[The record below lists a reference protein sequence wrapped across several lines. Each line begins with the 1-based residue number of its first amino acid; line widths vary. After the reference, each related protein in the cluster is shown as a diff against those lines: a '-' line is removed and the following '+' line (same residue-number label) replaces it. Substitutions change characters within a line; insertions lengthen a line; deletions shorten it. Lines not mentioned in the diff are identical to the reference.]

1 MDQSQNLES
10 FKNAEFTLYDHLSQ
24 LSELYHHY
32 QLPAADC
39 GALEEQLLL
48 IRNRTFRVAVIG
60 EFKRGKSTLIN
71 AIIGAEVLPADIV
84 PATATIN
91 RITYGDAPSVQLHYH
106 NSETRSIPIESLVDY
121 VTKISASGAK
131 EAERIAEAVITYPS
145 VVCQNH
151 VDIYDTPGLSDD
163 DSMTA
168 LTMSI
173 LDRMDAA
180 IVVISALSP
189 FASTEAELT
198 AQLIQHPN
206 INHLFFVVTM
216 LDGIEPERQDEL
228 LDNIRGRI
236 AELAREAVRF
246 KSPLLLPKADR
257 MLAGLQLFGVSAKD
271 ALKAFASN
279 DRQLLKSSRFE
290 SFKSELYRLLT
301 ASQGSSLLSRA
312 SRAIVDA
319 SSRLE
324 EHISTQDANA
334 RQMLMLFETLPPKI
348 ELYLSQGRPGIESL
362 IQNEESAWLSALAR
376 IFPLKNDV
384 AQEIINLLPAEIT
397 PTWPAQLALL
407 NYQSQTLSR
416 INQEFSQQMTELFHT
431 SWQRI
436 IGNFNQQLRQPALDA
451 AQVLEQAGIKPSW
464 QPLDSIDTNFT
475 WKNIAA
481 WPHFRWSEP
490 LIIGSNYQ
498 RMPCLTRFVTQIDS
512 SFEDY
517 HQQYQVFLAAWRAW
531 LRLQVGME
539 IQWIVPPLPYL
550 LQQQKAMQQTRFLM
564 LKDERERHLSRV
576 KSFGT
581 YASAMLPIV

>member
-10 FKNAEFTLYDHLSQ
+10 FKNAEFTLYDYLSQ

-32 QLPAADC
+32 RLPTEDC
-39 GALEEQLLL
+39 EALEEQLQL

-91 RITYGDAPSVQLHYH
+91 RITYGDTPGVQLHYH
-106 NSETRSIPIESLVDY
+106 NAETRTIPIEDLVDY
-121 VTKISASGAK
+121 VTKISSAGAMQ
-131 EAERIAEAVITYPS
+131 AERIAEAVITYPS

-163 DSMTA
+163 DNMTA
-168 LTMSI
+168 LTMGI

-180 IVVISALSP
+180 LVVISALSP

-216 LDGIEPERQDEL
+216 LDSIEPEKQDAL
-228 LDNIRGRI
+228 LENIRGRI
-236 AELAREAVRF
+236 AELSREAVRY
-246 KSPLLLPKADR
+246 KSPQLLHKADR
-257 MLAGLQLFGVSAKD
+257 MLSGLQLFGVSARD

-301 ASQGSSLLSRA
+301 ASQGSSLLTRA
-312 SRAIVDA
+312 SRAIVEA
-319 SSRLE
+319 SERVE
-324 EHISTQDANA
+324 EHIAEQDNLA
-334 RQMLMLFETLPPKI
+334 RQTLLLYDTLPPKI
-348 ELYLSQGRPGIESL
+348 DMYLSQGRSSIESL

-376 IFPLKNDV
+376 IFPLKNEV
-384 AQEIINLLPAEIT
+384 AQEIMSMLPAE
-397 PTWPAQLALL
+397 PSSTWPAQLELL
-407 NYQSQTLSR
+407 NYQSRMLMR
-416 INQEFSQQMTELFHT
+416 INQEFSQHMTDLFET

-436 IGNFNQQLRQPALDA
+436 IGNFNASLRQAALESA
-451 AQVLEQAGIKPSW
+451 KVLEQAEVKPLW
-464 QPLDSIDTNFT
+464 QPLASIDAGFT
-475 WKNIAA
+475 WKNIAS
-481 WPHFRWSEP
+481 WPHFRWAEP
-490 LIIGSNYQ
+490 MIIGSNYQ
-498 RMPCLTRFVTQIDS
+498 RMSCLTRFVTQIDS

-517 HQQYQVFLAAWRAW
+517 HQQFQDFLASWRAW

-539 IQWIVPPLPYL
+539 IQWIVPPLPAL
-550 LQQQKAMQQTRFLM
+550 LLQQKAMQQTRFLM
-564 LKDERERHLSRV
+564 LKDERERHISRV
-576 KSFGT
+576 KSFRS
-581 YASAMLPIV
+581 YAGALLPKV